1 MTEFLGRIYSWLA
14 FIPKITLGNLFEI
27 LIISFLIYEIL
38 IWVQNTRAWVL
49 LKGGLMILAFYLG
62 ASLLRLNTIT
72 WMINHICLLYTS
84 DKRFAAGC
92 SRDIIAQGAEQLG
105 WDLAELMERTILA
118 MRSCEESV
126 QAEMEAM
133 GLEA

>member
-49 LKGGLMILAFYLG
+49 LKGGLMNPG
-62 ASLLRLNTIT
+62 LLPGGVPSQVNTIT
-72 WMINHICLLYTS
+72 WMINH
-84 DKRFAAGC
+84 
-92 SRDIIAQGAEQLG
+92 
-105 WDLAELMERTILA
+105 
-118 MRSCEESV
+118 
-126 QAEMEAM
+126 M
-133 GLEA
+133 GQ

>member
-72 WMINHICLLYTS
+72 WMINHMGQLADRSS
-84 DKRFAAGC
+84 DHLPAGAPEGPGAAGKQKYHHRAVFFRGC
-92 SRDIIAQGAEQLG
+92 
-105 WDLAELMERTILA
+105 ERTG
-118 MRSCEESV
+118 
-126 QAEMEAM
+126 
-133 GLEA
+133 GLYGQDCQRDRPGCL